1 VLCERISQVLGVR
14 ILRLIKVTGKE
25 PTYQMELET
34 ATVEFP
40 NVGRFIDQAS
50 VRVAIAS
57 ATNKLIQKVKPKV
70 WEQLAQTMLD
80 ALIETEGGDETDF
93 KGSIRMY
100 VNQYLTDTGFIETIE
115 NQPPGSL
122 RCPTIINGRIAICSS
137 DLQPHVNKSFSQ
149 ALSVKAIASMLAAI
163 GARNIQIKGK
173 TFKPQSR
180 WLLPVEEFDPA
191 DFTMPSAKKEAQDA
205 E

>member
-1 VLCERISQVLGVR
+1 MLCERISQVLGVR

-34 ATVEFP
+34 TTVEFP

-57 ATNKLIQKVKPKV
+57 ATNKLIPKVKPKV
-70 WEQLAQTMLD
+70 WEMLD

-115 NQPPGSL
+115 NQPPSSL
-122 RCPTIINGRIAICSS
+122 RFPTIINGRIAICSS
-137 DLQPHVNKSFSQ
+137 DLQPHVNKNFSQ

-163 GARNIQIKGK
+163 GARNIQVKGK

-191 DFTMPSAKKEAQDA
+191 DFTMPAYRKEACDA